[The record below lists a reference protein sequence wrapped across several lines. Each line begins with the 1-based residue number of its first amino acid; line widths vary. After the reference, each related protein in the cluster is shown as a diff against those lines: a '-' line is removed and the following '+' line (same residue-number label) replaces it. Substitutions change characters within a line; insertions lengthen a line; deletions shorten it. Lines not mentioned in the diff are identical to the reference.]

1 MVYIRG
7 NKWDY
12 DNWAAMGCAGWSYD
26 DVLPYFRKSEGNE
39 RGGDAYHGGDGP
51 LSVSDQKWLN
61 PGSLA
66 FVEAARNLQLPILD
80 DFNGEKQEGMGIYQV
95 TQKDGERWSAARAYV
110 EPARG
115 RPNLTIR
122 TKSLVEKLIVKDGR
136 VTGVQIRRGFG
147 RPVRAFTGT

>member
-1 MVYIRG
+1 MRPTPG
-7 NKWDY
+7 GGRPD
-12 DNWAAMGCAGWSYD
+12 SQ
-26 DVLPYFRKSEGNE
+26 GNE

-95 TQKDGERWSAARAYV
+95 TQKDGERWSAARAC
-110 EPARG
+110 ADTRG
-115 RPNLTIR
+115 RAGICH
-122 TKSLVEKLIVKDGR
+122 K
-136 VTGVQIRRGFG
+136 
-147 RPVRAFTGT
+147 